1 MHTVM
6 TSSVERLRPLTIVGG
21 AEGVGKSTLLRH
33 QLLHGGHHPI
43 AVVVSNLDS
52 LRLDDSD
59 ILSRDATFTTL
70 CNGSICC
77 ETDGDATSTLA
88 TLRKRL
94 HPDTHV
100 LLEARHDASMR
111 RFAGYGYTPGYR
123 LDGTVVVAD
132 AKTFDGELEAEQFSR
147 MRTHIGSAEI
157 VVINKVD
164 LLATQRPQAVTDT
177 VNTLHHTAR
186 LIQTSRGRVPPPLLL
201 GVGPDEAEI
210 EDRAVPATWKT
221 SFRPAPRRTNAA
233 PETRTDAEP
242 SYRMWTLSTTEPM
255 TGHDFRYWAAHLPS
269 TIVRARGSVLLSDD
283 QPYRYRFELVG
294 SHHYL
299 RRDEPW
305 GSQVPETR
313 LALVGV

>member
-1 MHTVM
+1 M

-33 QLLHGGHHPI
+33 QLLHGDHHSL

-52 LRLDDSD
+52 LQLDDSE
-59 ILSRDATFTTL
+59 ILSRDSTFTTL

-77 ETDGDATSTLA
+77 ETDGDVTATLA
-88 TLRKRL
+88 MLRKRL

-132 AKTFDGELEAEQFSR
+132 AKTLDGELGAEQFSR

-157 VVINKVD
+157 VVINKLD
-164 LLATQRPQAVTDT
+164 LLGAQRPQTVSDT
-177 VNTLHHTAR
+177 VATMHHTAR
-186 LIQTSRGRVPPPLLL
+186 AIQTSRGRVPPPLLL
-201 GVGPDEAEI
+201 GIGPDDAEI
-210 EDRAVPATWKT
+210 EDHAIPATWKT
-221 SFRPAPRRTNAA
+221 SFRPAPRRAA
-233 PETRTDAEP
+233 TASASSIELEP
-242 SYRMWTLSTTEPM
+242 TYRMWTLSTTEPM

-269 TIVRARGSVLLSDD
+269 TIVRARGMVLLSDD
-283 QPYRYRFELVG
+283 HPYRYRFELVG

-305 GSQVPETR
+305 RDRVPETR

>member
-33 QLLHGGHHPI
+33 QLLHGGHLPI
-43 AVVVSNLDS
+43 AVVVSNLNS
-52 LRLDDSD
+52 LQLDDRD

-77 ETDGDATSTLA
+77 ETDGDVTSTLA
-88 TLRKRL
+88 MLRKRL

-147 MRTHIGSAEI
+147 MRTHLGSAEI

-164 LLATQRPQAVTDT
+164 LL
-177 VNTLHHTAR
+177 
-186 LIQTSRGRVPPPLLL
+186 GRN
-201 GVGPDEAEI
+201 G
-210 EDRAVPATWKT
+210 
-221 SFRPAPRRTNAA
+221 RR
-233 PETRTDAEP
+233 R
-242 SYRMWTLSTTEPM
+242 
-255 TGHDFRYWAAHLPS
+255 
-269 TIVRARGSVLLSDD
+269 
-283 QPYRYRFELVG
+283 
-294 SHHYL
+294 
-299 RRDEPW
+299 
-305 GSQVPETR
+305 
-313 LALVGV
+313 